1 MSNGNAERNTLRG
14 APRWVHGFAWGV
26 TGAFTFLLVVLYLIY
41 RDTDVWLILSD
52 TPLRKEHAFNEA
64 VYGGIYRQRSNTL
77 SNLAYVL
84 VGLYVIAYAWW
95 DYRRPTK
102 ETDPY
107 AVRHPA
113 LMGLFG
119 LTCIELGIG
128 SGLMHAAMTPWGHK
142 LDVLGMIAT
151 VSALFALH
159 WARWI
164 PSIAVG
170 VRRWPTWPVAGFLAV
185 TVSIFLARNMKMFG
199 VAGNTAYAGLIG
211 VVGTSMALEHFFGRT
226 SRQYRWAVLS
236 FVSLALAFYIWNLDR
251 AGQFSSP
258 ESWFQGHAIWH
269 LLTAVTLGSAAIFY
283 RSEVPINPDS
293 AGPDLR

>member
-1 MSNGNAERNTLRG
+1 MTNRNTLRG
-14 APRWVHGFAWGV
+14 APRWVHGLSWGV
-26 TGAFTFLLVVLYLIY
+26 FGAFTLVLVVLYLIY
-41 RDTDVWLILSD
+41 RDTDVWMILCD
-52 TPLRKEHAFNEA
+52 TPLPAKHGFNEA
-64 VYGGIYRQRSNTL
+64 LHASIYRQRANTL

-119 LTCIELGIG
+119 VTCIEVGIG

-151 VSALFALH
+151 LSALIALH
-159 WARWI
+159 WTRWI
-164 PSIAVG
+164 PSIPVG
-170 VRRWPTWPVAGFLAV
+170 GRRLPTWPVAGFLAV
-185 TVSIFLARNMKMFG
+185 AISIFLTLNVHIFG
-199 VAGNTAYAGLIG
+199 SAGNTAYAGFIGIVG
-211 VVGTSMALEHFFGRT
+211 VVMAFEVVAGKTSQ
-226 SRQYRWAVLS
+226 QYRWLVLCA
-236 FVSLALAFYIWNLDR
+236 VSLALAFYVWYLDR

-258 ESWFQGHAIWH
+258 ESWFQGHAVWH
-269 LLTAVTLGSAAIFY
+269 VLTAVTLASAAIFY
-283 RSEVPINPDS
+283 RSEVPINPDNT
-293 AGPDLR
+293 G